1 MTLNDELQTRKQV
14 EEIQK
19 STRTD
24 LTFAY
29 AHHQVADAKDAVTF
43 GAPRVQDRLTKVWA
57 ALIPVKREDMPNDKL
72 WADLVAIKNRMVFY
86 NPAGIKPN
94 KMKASLSLMRTDHA
108 GALKEMICRLD
119 AEVRATRLKGRIE
132 VWPRAVLN
140 SEILKTGARRLLL
153 S

>member
-1 MTLNDELQTRKQV
+1 MTLNDELQTRKHV
-14 EEIQK
+14 EEPQK

-29 AHHQVADAKDAVTF
+29 AHQQVADAEKAVTF
-43 GAPRVQDRLTKVWA
+43 GAPRVQDRLAKVWT
-57 ALIPVKREDMPNDKL
+57 ALLPVKREDMPSDKL

-86 NPAGIKPN
+86 NPAGLRPN

-119 AEVRATRLKGRIE
+119 ADVRAT
-132 VWPRAVLN
+132 A
-140 SEILKTGARRLLL
+140 
-153 S
+153 

>member
-1 MTLNDELQTRKQV
+1 MTLNYDSQKRKPV
-14 EEIQK
+14 EEPQK

-29 AHHQVADAKDAVTF
+29 AHHQVADAKEAVIF

-57 ALIPVKREDMPNDKL
+57 ALIPVKREDMPNDQL

-86 NPAGIKPN
+86 NPAGLRPN

-108 GALKEMICRLD
+108 GALQEMICRLD
-119 AEVRATRLKGRIE
+119 ADVRAT
-132 VWPRAVLN
+132 A
-140 SEILKTGARRLLL
+140 
-153 S
+153 